1 MCDLNTVTP
10 VPGMVHF
17 LLARG
22 GIEALFES
30 AVLLGGRG
38 FLVYRNMNG
47 LGLGIESNRV
57 VRLLVW

>member
-30 AVLLGGRG
+30 AVLLGGG
-38 FLVYRNMNG
+38 DFWF
-47 LGLGIESNRV
+47 IET
-57 VRLLVW
+57 